1 MIKVLKAA
9 LALTFLLAGGN
20 VMAQDHGPRRERPA
34 PPSATIS
41 ADFPFKSHYVEV
53 LGSKMHYV
61 DEGEGDPIL
70 FLHGNPTSSYLWRNV
85 IPHLKG
91 SGRLIAPDLIGMGK
105 SDKPDISYR
114 FEDHARYLD
123 EFIKK
128 LGLKN
133 ITLVIHDWG
142 SGLGFHY
149 AVRHPDNVVG
159 IAFMEALVPFPAQF
173 ERTPTGLFAM
183 LRDPVKGP
191 EMVIEKNAFVEMILP
206 MAVMRKLTEEEM
218 TAYRAPFLT
227 KESRKVELVW
237 PLEIPYKDGPADVTK
252 LMKEYI
258 AWFESSKIPKL
269 LIYGDP
275 GAIISPKNVEGMI
288 ERFPNLETHFVG
300 VASHFLQEDHPHKVG
315 RAIWDW
321 HRREIKGK

>member
-1 MIKVLKAA
+1 
-9 LALTFLLAGGN
+9 
-20 VMAQDHGPRRERPA
+20 MAQERPPQHERPA

-41 ADFPFKSHYVEV
+41 DEFPFESHYVEV

-105 SDKPDISYR
+105 SDKPDIPYR

-123 EFIKK
+123 AFIEK

-133 ITLVIHDWG
+133 ITLVVHDWG

-149 AVRHPDNVVG
+149 AVRHPDNIAG
-159 IAFMEALVPFPAQF
+159 IAFMEALLPFPEQF
-173 ERTPTGLFAM
+173 ERHPFGMFAM
-183 LRDPVKGP
+183 LRDPVKGKKAVM
-191 EMVIEKNAFVEMILP
+191 EDNVFVEKILP
-206 MAVMRKLTEEEM
+206 MSVKRKLTETEM
-218 TAYRAPFLT
+218 NAYRAPFPT
-227 KESRKVELVW
+227 VQSRLPVYVW
-237 PLEIPYKDGPADVTK
+237 PQEVPFDDGPEDIKDMIRNYT
-252 LMKEYI
+252 
-258 AWFESSKIPKL
+258 AWFEKSDMPKL

-275 GAIISPKNVEGMI
+275 GAIIPPGNIERFI
-288 ERFPNLETHFVG
+288 ERFPHLETHFVG
-300 VASHFLQEDHPHKVG
+300 VASHFLQEDHPHNIG